1 MRARRE
7 STGAD
12 TYGRVGPASSAGRTR
27 RQRCGGVW
35 SADHGHPYAGPVQRI
50 TSRLDSLRRVT
61 ISPQAYRAITVAA
74 LVALGAII
82 VTGAAVRLTE
92 SGMGCPTWPAC
103 EDGSLVPR
111 GATGNHGWIE
121 FGNRLVTGAVSVAVG
136 VAVLG
141 SLRRSPRSEE
151 HTSELQSLMRI
162 SYAVFCLKKKKQNK
176 HKPVT

>member
-50 TSRLDSLRRVT
+50 TSRLESLRRVT
-61 ISPQAYRAITVAA
+61 ISPQAYLAITVAA
-74 LVALGAII
+74 LVALGAIL

-92 SGMGCPTWPAC
+92 SCMGCPTCPAC
-103 EDGSLVPR
+103 EDAPLVPR
-111 GATGNHGWIE
+111 GAPGHPGWHE
-121 FGNRLVTGAVSVAVG
+121 FCTPLQTADLSVG
-136 VAVLG
+136 VV
-141 SLRRSPRSEE
+141 R
-151 HTSELQSLMRI
+151 
-162 SYAVFCLKKKKQNK
+162 
-176 HKPVT
+176 

>member
-82 VTGAAVRLTE
+82 VTEIGRAHVCT
-92 SGMGCPTWPAC
+92 
-103 EDGSLVPR
+103 
-111 GATGNHGWIE
+111 
-121 FGNRLVTGAVSVAVG
+121 
-136 VAVLG
+136 
-141 SLRRSPRSEE
+141 
-151 HTSELQSLMRI
+151 
-162 SYAVFCLKKKKQNK
+162 
-176 HKPVT
+176 PVTNAQLVCPSLLE

>member
-35 SADHGHPYAGPVQRI
+35 SADHGHPYAGPVQHI

-74 LVALGAII
+74 LVAPGPII
-82 VTGAAVRLTE
+82 LPGTAGRPTQ
-92 SGMGCPTWPAC
+92 SGPGCPPSPAP
-103 EDGSLVPR
+103 E
-111 GATGNHGWIE
+111 
-121 FGNRLVTGAVSVAVG
+121 
-136 VAVLG
+136 
-141 SLRRSPRSEE
+141 
-151 HTSELQSLMRI
+151 
-162 SYAVFCLKKKKQNK
+162 
-176 HKPVT
+176 